1 MYGGEPIQ
9 QHITLL
15 KGLKPPHIVVGTP
28 GRIKAL
34 VAQKHLDL
42 SNVKIFVLDE
52 CDRMLEETDMRGDVQ
67 TIFKATPHQ
76 KQVMMYSAT
85 LKPEVKLICKKF
97 MKNPF
102 EIFIDNQ
109 NKLTLHG
116 LKQHYI
122 KLEENEKTRK
132 LIDLL
137 DSLMFNQVIIFV
149 SKVKRA
155 IVLDELLRR
164 DKFPCI
170 AVHRDVAQ
178 EERIKRYNDFKNF
191 KYRIMIATDIFGRG
205 IDIEKINVVFNYD
218 MPEDSDSYL
227 HRVGR
232 AGRFGTKGLSISF
245 ISSAKDHEVLD
256 SIQKRFEVKIEELP
270 TTIDVTKI
278 GRAHV

>member
-1 MYGGEPIQ
+1 
-9 QHITLL
+9 
-15 KGLKPPHIVVGTP
+15 
-28 GRIKAL
+28 
-34 VAQKHLDL
+34 
-42 SNVKIFVLDE
+42 
-52 CDRMLEETDMRGDVQ
+52 MRGDVQ

-170 AVHRDVAQ
+170 AVHRDVA
-178 EERIKRYNDFKNF
+178 
-191 KYRIMIATDIFGRG
+191 
-205 IDIEKINVVFNYD
+205 
-218 MPEDSDSYL
+218 
-227 HRVGR
+227 
-232 AGRFGTKGLSISF
+232 
-245 ISSAKDHEVLD
+245 
-256 SIQKRFEVKIEELP
+256 
-270 TTIDVTKI
+270 
-278 GRAHV
+278 